1 MASLFDLLPTL
12 LKGAGVTIV
21 ITVGA
26 VALMVP
32 VAFVAGL
39 MRLSATRLIRWPS
52 VVFVEIFRGTSVLV
66 QLFMFYYV
74 LPLVGLTFDAILT
87 AVIVLGLNAGAYG
100 SEVVRAATTAVARG
114 QWDAATA
121 LNMPKWLT
129 MRRVIL
135 PQAIVMMLPSFG
147 NLTVQIL
154 KDTAL
159 ASLITI
165 QELAGNG
172 RVLVSQTHKTA
183 EVYILVLII
192 YFILAYPLIQ
202 LVRAIERHVTRGM
215 LLGPVKQ

>member
-1 MASLFDLLPTL
+1 MASLFHLLPTL
-12 LKGAGVTIV
+12 LQGAAITVV

-32 VAFVAGL
+32 VAFMAGL
-39 MRLSATRLIRWPS
+39 MRLSATRLVRWPS

-74 LPLVGLTFDAILT
+74 LPLLGVAFDPTLT

-147 NLTVQIL
+147 NLAVQAL

-165 QELAGNG
+165 QELASNG
-172 RVLVSQTHKTA
+172 RVLVSETHQTG
-183 EVYILVLII
+183 EVYILVLVI
-192 YFILAYPLIQ
+192 YFILAYPLIR
-202 LVRAIERHVTRGM
+202 LVRSIERHVTRGM
-215 LLGPVKQ
+215 MLGPVKP